1 MKLVS
6 IGLLLMNITFIMRLC
21 IVLLF
26 SSTVSAVAL
35 PPVPTEPIYFEPH
48 IPEVPGEIKNFS
60 CTQLD
65 NSIRYLHPYTYTYKQ
80 KFHDDKANQIAVSM
94 VAVDVIPI
102 IGEWAGL
109 AYLGYSALVEEK
121 ENRRIINVKQQLAML
136 RQLKAEKHCF
146 E

>member
-1 MKLVS
+1 VKENYFVSLV
-6 IGLLLMNITFIMRLC
+6 IALF
-21 IVLLF
+21 F
-26 SSTVSAVAL
+26 SSNVVAVAL

-48 IPEVPGEIKNFS
+48 VPEVPSEIKNFS
-60 CTQLD
+60 CAQLD

-80 KFHDDKANQIAVSM
+80 KFHDDKANQVAVSM
-94 VAVDVIPI
+94 VAVDVVPI
-102 IGEWAGL
+102 IGEWFGL

-136 RQLKAEKHCF
+136 QQLKAEKHCF

>member
-1 MKLVS
+1 MKQANLVQLS
-6 IGLLLMNITFIMRLC
+6 FA
-21 IVLLF
+21 LLF
-26 SSTVSAVAL
+26 SSAASAVAL

-48 IPEVPGEIKNFS
+48 VPEMPAEIKNFS
-60 CTQLD
+60 CAQLD
-65 NSIRYLHPYTYTYKQ
+65 NSIRYLHPYTYSYKQ

-94 VAVDVIPI
+94 VAVDIIPI
-102 IGEWAGL
+102 VGEWAGL

-136 RQLKAEKHCF
+136 QQLKAEKHCF

>member
-1 MKLVS
+1 MEGYPVKENYFVSLV
-6 IGLLLMNITFIMRLC
+6 IALF
-21 IVLLF
+21 F
-26 SSTVSAVAL
+26 SSSVVAVAL

-48 IPEVPGEIKNFS
+48 VPEVPSEIKNFS
-60 CTQLD
+60 CVQLD

-80 KFHDDKANQIAVSM
+80 KFHDDKANQVAVSM
-94 VAVDVIPI
+94 VAVDVVPI
-102 IGEWAGL
+102 IGEWVGL

-136 RQLKAEKHCF
+136 QQLKAEKHCF

>member
-1 MKLVS
+1 MKENYFVSLV
-6 IGLLLMNITFIMRLC
+6 IALF
-21 IVLLF
+21 F
-26 SSTVSAVAL
+26 SSNVVAVAL

-48 IPEVPGEIKNFS
+48 VPEVPSEIKNFS
-60 CTQLD
+60 CAQLD

-80 KFHDDKANQIAVSM
+80 KFHDDKANQVAVSM
-94 VAVDVIPI
+94 VAVDVVPI
-102 IGEWAGL
+102 IGEWFGL

-136 RQLKAEKHCF
+136 QQLKAEKHCF